1 MKALYTQHGET
12 WTYNQSAIIDWGTF
26 INAIIAF
33 LIIALTLFVILK
45 TFNYLTAKRKALEE
59 AAKTAA
65 LNFKKAED
73 KKEAKEA
80 KETEAAKAE
89 VEAQSKVEDKKAE

>member
-1 MKALYTQHGET
+1 M
-12 WTYNQSAIIDWGTF
+12 
-26 INAIIAF
+26 
-33 LIIALTLFVILK
+33 IIALTLFVILK

-89 VEAQSKVEDKKAE
+89 VEAQSKVKDKKAE